1 MAFLEELGKTLTDK
15 GKEAAKRAKEL
26 TGVLQL
32 KSQLTGEKAKLSE
45 VYARLGKVYYE
56 EHQDDIEE
64 RFEDDFAAVKAGMTK
79 ILELEQE
86 ICQLEGNRVCAE
98 CGAKVDREAR
108 FCSRCGAPMEEHREP
123 VVIEEPEEAAEPAAV
138 LDEDIFE
145 PEDDEDFPVKE

>member
-1 MAFLEELGKTLTDK
+1 VAFLEELGKTLTDK

-32 KSQLTGEKAKLSE
+32 KSQLTGEKAKLNE
-45 VYARLGKVYYE
+45 VYARLGKIYYE

-64 RFEDDFAAVKAGMTK
+64 RFEDDFAVVKAGMTK

-108 FCSRCGAPMEEHREP
+108 FCSCCGAPMEEHCEP
-123 VVIEEPEEAAEPAAV
+123 AVLDEPAEGNAEPPEE

-145 PEDDEDFPVKE
+145 LEDDED